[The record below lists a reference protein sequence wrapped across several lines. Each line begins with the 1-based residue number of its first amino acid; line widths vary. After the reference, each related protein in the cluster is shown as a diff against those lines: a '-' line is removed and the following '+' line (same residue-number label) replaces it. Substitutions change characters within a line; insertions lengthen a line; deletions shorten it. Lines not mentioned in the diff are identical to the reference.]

1 MNISP
6 DQHDLDLGFIH
17 SRKKKKEG
25 KTKISKI
32 DLGPKTAILRPD
44 PSVYR
49 KKNTSGSDVS
59 DVEIY
64 KTRTRTRTRTGKND
78 HVNSQ

>member
-6 DQHDLDLGFIH
+6 DQHSLDLGFIH

-44 PSVYR
+44 PSVYS
-49 KKNTSGSDVS
+49 KKQVDPM
-59 DVEIY
+59 
-64 KTRTRTRTRTGKND
+64 
-78 HVNSQ
+78 

>member
-1 MNISP
+1 MNFG
-6 DQHDLDLGFIH
+6 DQHYLDLGFIH
-17 SRKKKKEG
+17 SRKKKKKEG

-49 KKNTSGSDVS
+49 KKQVDPM
-59 DVEIY
+59 
-64 KTRTRTRTRTGKND
+64 
-78 HVNSQ
+78 